1 MEERE
6 MILCDTDIPIEF
18 YRNNQGILTTL
29 QEIGQNNIAISVIT
43 SGELIYGALNKKE
56 LKQIRRNINS
66 LLEFSVNDDI
76 SFTFIELL
84 EKYSLSHNL
93 EIADAIIAAT
103 AISKNIP
110 LFTLNKKDY
119 RFIIE
124 LKLYE

>member
-76 SFTFIELL
+76 SLTFIELH
-84 EKYSLSHNL
+84 E
-93 EIADAIIAAT
+93 
-103 AISKNIP
+103 
-110 LFTLNKKDY
+110 
-119 RFIIE
+119 
-124 LKLYE
+124 